1 MVRFEMGEGQKHLE
15 TLNESRWYMFTLS
28 VMIFSYLVFTD
39 KIELTIFAVSIV
51 SGLLFFL
58 SHFNIYVREK
68 NISKIFILGYL
79 IFPIVILNLYEI
91 RGFIL
96 GVLNIFGGVLLVLS
110 LIFIVKAFSNTKF
123 LGE

>member
-1 MVRFEMGEGQKHLE
+1 MVRFEMDENQKYLE
-15 TLNESRWYMFTLS
+15 TLYESRWYMFTLS
-28 VMIFSYLVFTD
+28 VMNFSYLVFTD
-39 KIELTIFAVSIV
+39 KLELTIFTASIF
-51 SGLLFFL
+51 SGLLFYF

-79 IFPIVILNLYEI
+79 IIPIVILNLYEI

-110 LIFIVKAFSNTKF
+110 LIFIAKAFANTKF

>member
-1 MVRFEMGEGQKHLE
+1 MGEGQKNLE

-39 KIELTIFAVSIV
+39 KIELTIFAASIF
-51 SGLLFFL
+51 SGLLFYL

-79 IFPIVILNLYEI
+79 IIPIVILNLYEI
-91 RGFIL
+91 RSFIL

-110 LIFIVKAFSNTKF
+110 LIFIAKAFANKKF